1 VYGFS
6 LDCTFSERQY
16 IVFLSTT
23 TQAKEY
29 IMKLKRRKVGD
40 RSYELVD
47 ASTLELI
54 ATAVNTSTGGD
65 DYPWDWHLRNGLHFG
80 GTAHVRKEGGVQAT
94 LKDVVDYI
102 ESGINQYGTRE
113 DDGF

>member
-1 VYGFS
+1 
-6 LDCTFSERQY
+6 
-16 IVFLSTT
+16 
-23 TQAKEY
+23 
-29 IMKLKRRKVGD
+29 MKLKRRKVGD